1 MSKIDCKTFKKEDI
15 DSEFFFIWEE
25 NGVPQIKIG
34 TLVAIITMTQRLVRT
49 GLTER
54 MGLEYNT
61 QTSLKLY
68 NKSYEKYYTLSPK
81 EVYDNYADVCEAYKK
96 YVR

>member
-1 MSKIDCKTFKKEDI
+1 
-15 DSEFFFIWEE
+15 
-25 NGVPQIKIG
+25 
-34 TLVAIITMTQRLVRT
+34 
-49 GLTER
+49 